1 MLSGSQL
8 ILIIIHGVSLFGLA
22 VSGLLSIIIISKR
35 KKLIFLFLSF
45 LFVVILGFVCSPC
58 ILFFIVGIFIMFFF
72 MSLYM
77 LVSQMELFGDEE
89 RVDEKLSSNAGGII
103 VDIIL
108 PFLFCAAIGYLI
120 YNYTSDFLQKVSG
133 SGGILI
139 IGLSDITGRFF
150 TDYNLILIIVIAALF
165 VSFLWFIIISLKEK

>member
-1 MLSGSQL
+1 
-8 ILIIIHGVSLFGLA
+8 
-22 VSGLLSIIIISKR
+22 
-35 KKLIFLFLSF
+35 
-45 LFVVILGFVCSPC
+45 
-58 ILFFIVGIFIMFFF
+58 MFFF